1 MDQSEVQT
9 AINLYK
15 EIQKTEGA
23 LWEMKKNLTELLNK
37 LSQSNLRRYME
48 EVKE

>member
-1 MDQSEVQT
+1 MDQSDVQK
-9 AINLYK
+9 AIELFRA
-15 EIQKTEGA
+15 IQAAEGA

-37 LSQSNLRRYME
+37 LSQSNLKRYME